1 MNTITDME
9 YRIFNFKKGYRFT
22 ILFALMLFLAS
33 TGFSK
38 HTAMI
43 LSAPPPT
50 PIVANPDTGF
60 VNSYS
65 GNSTLLNI
73 FANDSFNN
81 VPVVGSAMK
90 VTVAPTNSH
99 ISVDTLTGIVSVT
112 PGIPAG
118 VYSINYSICD
128 TSDLSNCSATV
139 LIINVSAPI
148 IIANTESASVNGYNG
163 SVNLLDVFANDSI
176 HGNIVTAGSVTAS
189 IVTAASHAGITL
201 NVGTG
206 IVSVAANTISGNY
219 SIVYRICDTLN
230 TSNCDT
236 SIVYITVLP
245 PPIIASPDYV
255 AVNSYNGGLNIL
267 NIYAN
272 DSINNITVTPGRV
285 TLSVLSAPSEPGI
298 FLNSSNGRVSVFPM
312 TPAGI
317 YTFIYR
323 ICDTLNTANCD
334 TALITLNVYPPPI
347 IANDDNGTVNGY
359 NGNSNLLNVF
369 SNDSLN
375 NKGTSLGSV
384 NLSVVTTAGNPGIV
398 LNLTTGIVNVGSGI
412 PAGLYT
418 IVYKICDTLNAA
430 NCDTGIISINVSAP
444 LIRAKADNGSV
455 NGNDGNP
462 ALLNVLSND
471 SLNGAGFIA
480 GAVNLSLLT
489 AASHSGIVLNLG
501 TGVVSVAGIIPA
513 GIYTLQY
520 KICDTLNP
528 GNCDSAIAT
537 INVTAPVIVA
547 NSDNGSVNGT
557 GNLNLL
563 NVLSNDSFNSAPAQT
578 GKVLITVVTPAS
590 FAGITLDTLTGI
602 VSVTPAPTG
611 SYSIVYR
618 LCDSTNTGNC
628 DTSIVFVTV
637 VPPAIDATHDTTL
650 VDGYS
655 GSGTAINVLANDSL
669 GGNLINSGAVYISI
683 LVPSGHPGIVLNTL
697 TGFLSVAS
705 HIPADTFSIQYKIC
719 DTLNPL
725 NCDSAILYI
734 QVVAPVMDAVNDSF
748 YVNGY
753 NGSLNLLKVISNDR
767 IGADT
772 VHQGPVIISVITPS
786 GYAGI
791 VLDTA
796 TGFVNV
802 NPLLPLG
809 TYTIKYLIND
819 TLNAGNMDSAIALIT
834 IIPPPIV
841 ASTDIDTING
851 YNNYPALLNVLN
863 NDSINNIPATAAA
876 ISLNLITPAS
886 HPGILL
892 NDTTGIISIV
902 APVPPGIYTI
912 SYDICD
918 TFYTGSCDTTTDTI
932 RVISPAIIAL
942 NDSITVSGY
951 NVGFGLLNVLA
962 NDTMNNT
969 VITAALVNLKVLSPA
984 SNPGVTLDTAT
995 GFVIF
1000 TSRIPAG
1007 IYYIEYRIAD
1017 SMNASNCDTAL
1028 IKIEVNAPT
1037 VIAVNDTALVDGYTG
1052 SSSLINVLTNDRVNG
1067 VQPVLGT
1074 TIKLSVFI
1082 GSGQTGIELDT
1093 NTGFL
1098 NVAPYTTTGN
1108 YTITYIISDTLN
1120 AGNSD
1125 TATLLIQILNPLV
1138 FANPDYASINGY
1150 DGNLNL
1156 LNVFSN
1162 DSFSSTVV
1170 TPARVNFTLVTSA
1183 SHPGV
1188 VLNMANGRI
1197 SVFPMT
1203 PAGIYTIVYR
1213 ICDTMNTTNCDTA
1226 LVSINVSTPVIRATN
1241 DSGTVNGYTGATS
1254 LLNIFTNDTIHLTV
1268 ANAALVKLKVLIP
1281 FGNAGLKLDTV
1292 TGIVSVAQPVP
1303 AGIYT
1308 MQYQICDTLNTA
1320 NCATAFVILNISAP
1334 SIVATH
1340 DTGTVIG
1347 YAPVSNLVNIFT
1359 NDSIHLTPANASII
1373 KLKVLLPFGNPL
1385 IMLDTLTGI
1394 VGIGPA
1400 AAAGIYILQYEICD
1414 TLNPGNCDTAY
1425 VNVSILAPSIIAT
1438 NDTGYVSGYTG
1449 SSTLLN
1455 VLNNDSINGNVAD
1468 TGSANIYTLIPSGN
1482 AGVLLDTITGI
1493 VSVAPATPAGIYTI
1507 QYRISDTVDANNCDT
1522 AIVVINVGSGILAA
1536 TDDTG
1541 ITNGYPGM
1549 IGMLNVLDNDSL
1561 NGAIAYAGLV
1571 KLQLLTG
1578 SGNPGVTLDTL
1589 TGIIDI
1595 APRTAA
1601 GTYSICYIITDT
1613 LNLSNSDTACVDITV
1628 YALGPVANP
1637 DFVYTGSGTAIV
1649 IDPLINDFDMD
1660 TNINIASINIM
1671 IPPLHGIALADTN
1684 TGTITYTPDITWAGD
1699 DTLYY
1704 SICDSGMVPV
1714 LCDTSFI
1721 VINTR
1726 DSLSVNAIFTTDLKC
1741 YGDSN
1746 GSVGII
1752 VQGGYPPYN
1761 ISWNT
1766 VPVQTGNIA
1775 INLKAGIYM
1784 ATITDTS
1791 NKSIAVS
1798 VTINE
1803 PLPLSAVNSN
1813 TEPKCYGNF
1822 NGSININV
1830 NGGTPPYTYF
1840 WNTGS
1845 IMKDLANISSG
1856 NYNVTITDSNGCILQ
1871 KSVTLSEPAPL
1882 SISAVTIKDVVCK
1895 SSPEGA
1901 IVLSVTGG
1909 VLPYK
1914 YLWNTGDT
1922 GMNLRNVPNGQ
1933 YIITVTDSNVCTS
1946 QKNYTINYSK
1956 ESCEND
1962 VFIPQGFS
1970 PDEDGTNDVFKI
1982 EGIEKYP
1989 DNYLRI
1995 YNRWGGLVFEMHG
2008 YNNTWKGTVEAGVVI
2023 GGGDQR
2029 LPTGTYFY
2037 ILDLAAGIKTI
2048 SGYFYI
2054 SK

>member
-1 MNTITDME
+1 MNTNTDME
-9 YRIFNFKKGYRFT
+9 YRIFNFKMVYRFT
-22 ILFALMLFLAS
+22 IFIALMLCLVNA
-33 TGFSK
+33 GYSK
-38 HTAMI
+38 HPAMI
-43 LSAPPPT
+43 LSAPPPA
-50 PIVANPDTGF
+50 PIIANPDTGY
-60 VNSYS
+60 VNGYNSY
-65 GNSTLLNI
+65 STLLNI
-73 FANDSFNN
+73 FANDSFNS

-99 ISVDTLTGIVSVT
+99 ISVDTITGIVSVT
-112 PGIPAG
+112 PGLLAG

-139 LIINVSAPI
+139 LIINVSAPV
-148 IIANTESASVNGYNG
+148 IIANTESASVNSYDG
-163 SVNLLDVFANDSI
+163 SANLLTVFANDSI
-176 HGNIVTAGSVTAS
+176 NGNTVTAGSVTAS
-189 IVTAASHAGITL
+189 IVTVASNAGVTL

-219 SIVYRICDTLN
+219 YIVYRICDTLN
-230 TSNCDT
+230 TANCDT
-236 SIVYITVLP
+236 SIVFITVLP
-245 PPIIASPDYV
+245 PPIIGSPDYV

-285 TLSVLSAPSEPGI
+285 TLSILSAPTEPGI
-298 FLNSSNGRVSVFPM
+298 FLNAGNGRVSVFPM

-347 IANDDNGTVNGY
+347 IANDDNGNVNGY
-359 NGNSNLLNVF
+359 TGNGSLLNVF
-369 SNDSLN
+369 GNDSLN
-375 NKGTSLGSV
+375 NKGTGLGSV
-384 NLSVVTTAGNPGIV
+384 NLSLVTAATHPGIV

-418 IVYKICDTLNAA
+418 MVYKICDTLNTA
-430 NCDTGIISINVSAP
+430 NCDTGVISVNVSAP
-444 LIRAKADNGSV
+444 IIRANADNGSA
-455 NGNDGNP
+455 NGYNGNP
-462 ALLNVLSND
+462 ALLNVFAND
-471 SLNGAGFIA
+471 SFNGTGFIA
-480 GAVNLSLLT
+480 GAVNLSLLIP
-489 AASHSGIVLNLG
+489 ASHTGITLNLSN
-501 TGVVSVAGIIPA
+501 GVVSVAGIIPA

-528 GNCDSAIAT
+528 GNCDSAVVTVNI
-537 INVTAPVIVA
+537 TAPAIIA
-547 NSDNGSVNGT
+547 NADNGSVYGT

-563 NVLSNDSFNSAPAQT
+563 NVLSNDSFNNASAQA
-578 GKVLITVVTPAS
+578 GNVLITVVTPAS
-590 FAGITLDTLTGI
+590 FAGITLDTLTGV
-602 VSVTPAPTG
+602 VSVAPAATG
-611 SYSIVYR
+611 SYTLVYR
-618 LCDSTNTGNC
+618 ICDSINIGNC
-628 DTSIVFVTV
+628 DTSIVFITV
-637 VPPAIDATHDTTL
+637 IPPAINATNDTTT

-655 GSGTAINVLANDSL
+655 GSATAINVLANDSL
-669 GGNLINSGAVYISI
+669 GGSLINTGAAYISV
-683 LVPSGHPGIVLNTL
+683 LTPSGHAGITLNTVS
-697 TGFLSVAS
+697 GFLSVAS
-705 HIPADTFSIQYKIC
+705 HIPAGIFSIQYKIC
-719 DTLNPL
+719 DTLNPI
-725 NCDSAILYI
+725 NCDSAVLYI
-734 QVVAPVMDAVNDSF
+734 QVVAPVIDAVNDSF

-753 NGSLNLLKVISNDR
+753 NGSLNLLKVINNDR
-767 IGADT
+767 IGTDT
-772 VHQGPVIISVITPS
+772 VKQGPVIISIITPS
-786 GYAGI
+786 GNTGI

-802 NPLLPLG
+802 SPLLPLG
-809 TYTIKYLIND
+809 TYTIKYLLND
-819 TLNAGNMDSAIALIT
+819 TLNAGNRDSAFAYIT
-834 IIPPPIV
+834 IIPPPLV
-841 ASTDIDTING
+841 AAPDMATING
-851 YNNYPALLNVLN
+851 YNNDTALLNVLN

-876 ISLNLITPAS
+876 VSLNLITPAT
-886 HPGILL
+886 HPGIML
-892 NDTTGIISIV
+892 NDTTGIISIM

-918 TFYTGSCDTTTDTI
+918 TFYTGNCDTTTDSIWVT
-932 RVISPAIIAL
+932 SPAITAL
-942 NDSITVSGY
+942 NDSIIVSGY

-969 VITAALVNLKVLSPA
+969 LITPALVNLTVLSPA
-984 SNPGVTLDTAT
+984 SNPGVKLDTAT

-1007 IYYIEYRIAD
+1007 IYFIEYRIAD

-1028 IKIEVNAPT
+1028 IKIEVSAPS
-1037 VIAVNDTALVDGYTG
+1037 VLAVNDTALVDGYTG
-1052 SSSLINVLTNDRVNG
+1052 SSSVVNVLTNDRVNG

-1074 TIKLSVFI
+1074 TIKLNI
-1082 GSGQTGIELDT
+1082 LLGSGDAGVVLDT

-1098 NVAPYTTTGN
+1098 NVTPYTTTGSYN
-1108 YTITYIISDTLN
+1108 ITYIISDTLN

-1125 TATLLIQILNPLV
+1125 TATLFIQILNPLV
-1138 FANPDYASINGY
+1138 FANPDYAGINGY

-1156 LNVFSN
+1156 LNVFAN
-1162 DSFSSTVV
+1162 DSFSSTLI
-1170 TPARVNFTLVTSA
+1170 TPARVNFTLVAPA

-1203 PAGIYTIVYR
+1203 PAGNYTIVYR
-1213 ICDTMNTTNCDTA
+1213 ICDTLNTTNCDTA
-1226 LVSINVSTPVIRATN
+1226 LVSINVTAPVISAVN
-1241 DSGTVNGYTGATS
+1241 DSGAVNGYTGSAS
-1254 LLNIFTNDTIHLTV
+1254 LLNIFTNDTIHYSV
-1268 ANAALVKLKVLIP
+1268 ANATRVKLKVLIP
-1281 FGNAGLKLDTV
+1281 FANAGLKLDTL
-1292 TGIVSVAQPVP
+1292 TGMVSVAQPVA

-1308 MQYQICDTLNTA
+1308 MQYQICDTLNTG
-1320 NCATAFVILNISAP
+1320 NCATAYVILNITAP
-1334 SIVATH
+1334 SIIATN
-1340 DTGTVIG
+1340 DTGSVTG
-1347 YAPVSNLVNIFT
+1347 YAPVGNLLNIYT
-1359 NDSIHLTPANASII
+1359 NDSFNLTSASAAMV
-1373 KLKVLLPFGNPL
+1373 KLQVLIPFGNPAL
-1385 IMLDTLTGI
+1385 MLDTLTGI
-1394 VGIGPA
+1394 IGIGPA
-1400 AAAGIYILQYEICD
+1400 ATAGIYMLQYEICD
-1414 TLNPGNCDTAY
+1414 TLNAGNCDTAY
-1425 VNVSILAPSIIAT
+1425 VNISILAPLIIAT
-1438 NDTGYVSGYTG
+1438 NDTGYVSGYIG
-1449 SSTLLN
+1449 SANLLN
-1455 VLNNDSINGNVAD
+1455 VLANDSINGLLAD
-1468 TGSANIYTLIPSGN
+1468 TGSANIYVLTPSGN

-1493 VSVAPATPAGIYTI
+1493 VSVAPSTPAGIYTI
-1507 QYRISDTVDANNCDT
+1507 EYHISDTVDVNNCDT
-1522 AIVVINVGSGILAA
+1522 AIVVINVGSGILVA
-1536 TDDTG
+1536 TADTG
-1541 ITNGYPGM
+1541 LANGYPGM
-1549 IGMLNVLDNDSL
+1549 PGMLNVLDNDSL
-1561 NGAIAYAGLV
+1561 NGVMAYAGLV
-1571 KLQLLTG
+1571 KLQILTG
-1578 SGNPGVTLDTL
+1578 SGNAGVTLDTL

-1595 APRTAA
+1595 APRTDA
-1601 GTYSICYIITDT
+1601 GSYSICYIISDT
-1613 LNLSNSDTACVDITV
+1613 LNLSNSATTCVDITV
-1628 YALGPVANP
+1628 YAAGPIANE
-1637 DFVYTGSGTAIV
+1637 DFAYTGSGTAII
-1649 IDPLINDFDMD
+1649 IDPLINDFDID
-1660 TNINIASINIM
+1660 ANINIASINIM

-1726 DSLSVNAIFTTDLKC
+1726 DSLAVNAIFTTDLKC

-1752 VQGGYPPYN
+1752 IQGGYPPYN

-1775 INLKAGIYM
+1775 INLRAGTYM

-1791 NKSIAVS
+1791 NKSIIVS

-1803 PLPLSAVNSN
+1803 PLPLSAINNN

-1822 NGSININV
+1822 NGSINLSV
-1830 NGGTPPYTYF
+1830 SGGTAPYTYF

-1845 IMKDLANISSG
+1845 ILKDLANIGSG
-1856 NYNVTITDSNGCILQ
+1856 NYNVTITDTNGCILQ
-1871 KSVTLSEPAPL
+1871 KSISLSEPVPL
-1882 SISAVTIKDVVCK
+1882 SISVVTIKDVVCK
-1895 SSPEGA
+1895 ASPEGA
-1901 IVLSVTGG
+1901 ILLSVTGG

-1914 YLWNTGDT
+1914 YLWNTGAT
-1922 GMNLRNVPNGQ
+1922 SMNLNNVPNGL
-1933 YIITVTDSNVCTS
+1933 YTITVTDSNFCTS
-1946 QKNYTINYSK
+1946 QKNYPVNYSK
-1956 ESCEND
+1956 ENCENA

-2008 YNNTWKGTVEAGVVI
+2008 YDNTWRGTVEAGVVI

-2037 ILDLAAGIKTI
+2037 ILDLAAGIKTS